1 MNYKIVNTL
10 EFQKEIKRLSKK
22 YPSLR
27 NDFEI
32 FLNQLS
38 KNPFQGISLGKNFYK
53 VRFAI
58 SSKGKGKSGGAR
70 VITYLR
76 VVAETIILISIYDKS
91 EKSTISE
98 KEINERLKRFPI
110 F

>member
-1 MNYKIVNTL
+1 MNYKILNTS
-10 EFQKEIKRLSKK
+10 EFQKEIKHLSKK
-22 YPSLR
+22 YPSLH
-27 NDFEI
+27 NDFGV

-38 KNPFQGISLGKNFYK
+38 KNPFQGTPLGKNFYK
-53 VRFAI
+53 VRLAI

-76 VVAETIILISIYDKS
+76 IAAETILLIKHLRKS
-91 EKSTISE
+91 EKSTITE

-110 F
+110 